1 MIPWTKIEIF
11 KMKQVSWA
19 YISHFESL
27 VISKK
32 ALGHC
37 KNVIEQYKWYKSF
50 LGHYGHYTQPL
61 D

>member
-11 KMKQVSWA
+11 KMQQAYWA
-19 YISHFESL
+19 YISHFKSS

-37 KNVIEQYKWYKSF
+37 KNVIEQYKW
-50 LGHYGHYTQPL
+50 
-61 D
+61 